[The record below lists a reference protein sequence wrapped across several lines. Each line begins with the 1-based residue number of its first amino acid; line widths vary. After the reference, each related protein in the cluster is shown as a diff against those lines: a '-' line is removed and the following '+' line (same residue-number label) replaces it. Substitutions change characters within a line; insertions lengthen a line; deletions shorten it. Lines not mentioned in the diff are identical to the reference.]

1 MPSSQTTSVLS
12 GSPPE
17 CFVMTVKASRHL
29 NGQGHP
35 CSSVM
40 AGCPEPQGQGQG
52 YDNIAYNVVR
62 RTDLEGRLRLEL
74 ANNSRGWRNRMCPE
88 RLHPLSF

>member
-1 MPSSQTTSVLS
+1 
-12 GSPPE
+12 
-17 CFVMTVKASRHL
+17 MTVKASRQLH
-29 NGQGHP
+29 GQGHP

-40 AGCPEPQGQGQG
+40 VGCPGPQGQGHR
-52 YDNIAYNVVR
+52 YDNIAYNVAR

-88 RLHPLSF
+88 CLRPLSF